1 MIMKKEFLFVESYAP
16 SSIEDCILPDNL
28 KKYFTD
34 IKASGNVPNM
44 ILAGGSGC
52 GKTSTIRALAADL
65 DRDFM
70 IINGSD
76 ERSIDVIRN
85 KVKNYA
91 STVSLSQ
98 SGKKILLI
106 DEGDNL
112 THDAQLALRASLEEL
127 QGNCS
132 VVFTCNYKNK
142 LIQPLHSRCAVID
155 FTITSKEKPRIA
167 AAFYKRVCNILD
179 TEKITYESKVV
190 VEVITKYFP
199 DFRRTLNE
207 LQRYA
212 SSGTIDAGILAQVS
226 DVKITSLVKHLK
238 EKNFKEVRK
247 WVVENLDNDPN
258 IILRKVYDSLYENL
272 IPQSIPEAILVIADY
287 QYKSAFV
294 VDNEINLLACLIEL
308 MCKVTFK

>member
-1 MIMKKEFLFVESYAP
+1 MNKEFLFVESYAP
-16 SSIEDCILPDNL
+16 KKIEDCILPENL
-28 KKYFTD
+28 KSYFRD
-34 IKASGNVPNM
+34 IRDSGNVPNM
-44 ILAGGSGC
+44 ILAAGSGC
-52 GKTSTIRALAADL
+52 GKTSTIRALAQDL
-65 DRDFM
+65 QRDFM

-98 SGKKILLI
+98 TGKKILLI

-112 THDAQLALRASLEEL
+112 THDAQLALRASIEEL

-132 VVFTCNYKNK
+132 FIFTCNYKNK
-142 LIQPLHSRCAVID
+142 IIQPLHSRCAVID
-155 FTITSKEKPRIA
+155 FTISSKEKPKIA
-167 AAFYKRVCNILD
+167 AEFFKRVCFILD
-179 TEKITYESKVV
+179 TEKIPYEPKVL
-190 VEVITKYFP
+190 VEVISKYFP

-207 LQRYA
+207 IQRYA
-212 SSGTIDAGILAQVS
+212 SSGAIDTGILAQVS
-226 DVKITSLVKHLK
+226 DVKISSLVKHMQ

-258 IILRKVYDSLYENL
+258 IILRKIYDSLYENL
-272 IPQSIPEAILVIADY
+272 VPTSIPEAILIIADY

-294 VDNEINLLACLIEL
+294 CDNEINLLACLIEL